1 MSAKLSIYS
10 LTLICILLILST
22 SVWGRSIITGQVV
35 DAETGKPIA
44 KAAVHIE
51 WWKSGSG
58 PPGLAG
64 YERVE
69 VAEDLTDAQGRF
81 KVPKYS
87 TLFKDYRMAVYKK
100 GYLCWSSE
108 KVFPTYEERKDF
120 SLKDGMMIKMEHFKE
135 EYSREK
141 HAIFTTISSTSRRGG
156 GLFDNAI
163 KSEDKIVDEIFMS
176 RDMLKRLLGDT

>member
-1 MSAKLSIYS
+1 MNAKLSVSS
-10 LTLICILLILST
+10 LILICILLIIST

-35 DAETGKPIA
+35 DAETGKPIE

-51 WWKSGSG
+51 WLKSGSG

-81 KVPKYS
+81 KAPNYS

-100 GYLCWSSE
+100 GYVCWSSE
-108 KVFPTYEERKDF
+108 DIFPTYEERKGF
-120 SLKDGMMIKMEHFKE
+120 RLKNGMVIKLERFRE

-141 HAIFTTISSTSRRGG
+141 HAIFTTVSSTSRRGG

-163 KSEDKIVDEIFMS
+163 KSEDKIVDEIFRKKM
-176 RDMLKRLLGDT
+176 GE